1 MSDHAETPSNVARR
15 ALLGGAALATLAAYA
30 AGPAQAADGQV
41 YVIAELT
48 AKPGSETA
56 LRELMVPFAEGAR
69 NEPGCVHYTLMEVT
83 DEPGRFLTYEIWR
96 DKAAIDAHM
105 VTPQIKA
112 AGAKL
117 ATVLGKPFTQIF
129 LNGLT

>member
-1 MSDHAETPSNVARR
+1 MSDQSEALSNLARR
-15 ALLGGAALATLAAYA
+15 ALLGGAAVATLAAYT
-30 AGPAQAADGQV
+30 GPAQAADTQV
-41 YVIAELT
+41 YVVAELV

-56 LRELMVPFAEGAR
+56 LRELMVPFAQGAR

-83 DEPGRFLTYEIWR
+83 DEPGRFLTYEIWAN
-96 DKAAIDAHM
+96 KAAIDAHM

-117 ATVLGKPFTQIF
+117 GPVLAKPFTQIF